1 MTFDLENIKWT
12 LMSVTVADRAKWSKI
27 GDDWS

>member
-12 LMSVTVADRAKWSKI
+12 LMLVTVADRAKWTKF
-27 GDDWS
+27 GDD